1 MPADVVLGLQYGD
14 EGKGKVVDYLAKNY
28 DYVVRFHGGNNAGH
42 TLIVNKHRV
51 ALHALPSGILHPHTY
66 NVIGNGCVIDPVQLA
81 KEIEEHG
88 GASSLQ
94 GRLFVSHAAHIILP
108 SYVTEDQAGKER
120 IGTTGKGIGPTYSAK
135 MQRTSY
141 RMEDLEEGKLDDI
154 FSEGVISLIRPFVC
168 DTKALLWNAERS
180 GANILLEGA
189 QGTLLDIDHGTYP
202 YVTSSNTTIGAALT
216 GTGLNHKMIRKVIG
230 VTKAYCTRV
239 GEGPFPTEQ
248 KNKDGD
254 MLRNLG
260 NEFGTT
266 TGRPRRCGWLDVPD
280 LRYARNLNGVDE
292 VVVTKLD
299 ILDTLEVI
307 PVGVM
312 KLPRITI
319 DDGMSYFNAQG
330 WNTTT
335 KGLRDA
341 SKLPENAKIYID
353 MIASGIN
360 APVKYV
366 STSPER
372 EDMIVL

>member
-1 MPADVVLGLQYGD
+1 
-14 EGKGKVVDYLAKNY
+14 
-28 DYVVRFHGGNNAGH
+28 
-42 TLIVNKHRV
+42 
-51 ALHALPSGILHPHTY
+51 
-66 NVIGNGCVIDPVQLA
+66 
-81 KEIEEHG
+81 
-88 GASSLQ
+88 
-94 GRLFVSHAAHIILP
+94 
-108 SYVTEDQAGKER
+108 
-120 IGTTGKGIGPTYSAK
+120 

-141 RMEDLEEGKLDDI
+141 RIEDLEEGKLDDI
-154 FSEGVISLIRPFVC
+154 FSAGVISLIKPFVC

-202 YVTSSNTTIGAALT
+202 YVTSSNTTIGSALT

-248 KNKDGD
+248 KNEAGNN
-254 MLRNLG
+254 LRNLG
-260 NEFGTT
+260 KEFGTT
-266 TGRPRRCGWLDVPD
+266 TGRPRRCGWLDIPD
-280 LRYARNLNGVDE
+280 LRYAGNVNGVDE
-292 VVVTKLD
+292 LVVTKLD
-299 ILDTLEVI
+299 ILDSLEVI

-312 KLPRITI
+312 KLPS
-319 DDGMSYFNAQG
+319 DGVSYYNAKG

-341 SKLPENAKIYID
+341 SQLPKIAKEYID
-353 MIASGIN
+353 MIASGVN
-360 APVKYV
+360 APVKYI

>member
-14 EGKGKVVDYLAKNY
+14 CGKGKVVDYFAKNY

-42 TLIVNKHRV
+42 TLIVNKKRT
-51 ALHALPSGILHPHTY
+51 ALHSIPSGILHSHTY
-66 NVIGNGCVIDPVQLA
+66 NVIGNGCVIDPMQLA

-88 GASSLQ
+88 GVSALK

-108 SYVTEDQAGKER
+108 SYITEDRANKER
-120 IGTTGKGIGPTYSAK
+120 IGTTGKGIGPTYAAK
-135 MQRTSY
+135 MNRTSF
-141 RMEDLEEGKLDDI
+141 RMEDLEEGKLDDV
-154 FSEGVISLIRPFVC
+154 FSEAVISLIKPFVC

-248 KNKDGD
+248 KNDFGNK
-254 MLRNLG
+254 LRNLG
-260 NEFGTT
+260 GEFGTT
-266 TGRPRRCGWLDVPD
+266 TGRPRRCGWLDVPE
-280 LRYARNLNGVDE
+280 LRYARNINGVDE
-292 VVVTKLD
+292 IVVTKVDVLD
-299 ILDTLEVI
+299 AFDVI

-312 KLPRITI
+312 KLPE
-319 DDGMSYFNAQG
+319 DGVSYYDMKG
-330 WNTTT
+330 WSTST
-335 KGLRDA
+335 KGLRDFNQ
-341 SKLPENAKIYID
+341 LPENTKKYID
-353 MIASGIN
+353 MISSGVN
-360 APVKYV
+360 APVKYI

>member
-1 MPADVVLGLQYGD
+1 MPVDVVLGLQYGD

-28 DYVVRFHGGNNAGH
+28 DYVVRFNGGNNAGH

-51 ALHALPSGILHPHTY
+51 ALHALPSGILRSHTY

-88 GASSLQ
+88 GASSLR
-94 GRLFVSHAAHIILP
+94 GRLFISHAAHVILP
-108 SYVTEDQAGKER
+108 SYIAEDQAGKER

-280 LRYARNLNGVDE
+280 LRYARNVNGVDE

-312 KLPRITI
+312 KLPG
-319 DDGMSYFNAQG
+319 DDVSYYNAKG
-330 WNTTT
+330 WKTTT

-341 SKLPENAKIYID
+341 SQLPAAAKEYINA
-353 MIASGIN
+353 IASGIN

>member
-1 MPADVVLGLQYGD
+1 MPVDVVLGLQYGD

-28 DYVVRFHGGNNAGH
+28 DYVVRFNGGNNAGH

-88 GASSLQ
+88 GAANLRD
-94 GRLFVSHAAHIILP
+94 RLFVSHAAHVILP
-108 SYVTEDQAGKER
+108 SYIAEDQAGKER
-120 IGTTGKGIGPTYSAK
+120 VGTTGKGIGPTYSAK

-141 RMEDLEEGKLDDI
+141 RMEDLEEGKLSDI

-168 DTKALLWNAERS
+168 DTKELLWNAERS

-202 YVTSSNTTIGAALT
+202 YVTSSSTTIGSALT

-248 KNKDGD
+248 KNEFGD
-254 MLRNLG
+254 MLRNIG
-260 NEFGTT
+260 MEFGTT

-299 ILDTLEVI
+299 ILDSFEVI

-341 SKLPENAKIYID
+341 SNLPENAKKYID

>member
-14 EGKGKVVDYLAKNY
+14 CGKGKIVDYLAKNY

-42 TLIVNKHRV
+42 TLIVNKKRT
-51 ALHALPSGILHPHTY
+51 ALHSLPSGILHNHTY
-66 NVIGNGCVIDPVQLA
+66 NVIGNGCVIDPMQLA

-88 GASSLQ
+88 GVSSLN
-94 GRLFVSHAAHIILP
+94 GRLFISHAAHVILP
-108 SYVTEDQAGKER
+108 SHIVEDQAGKER
-120 IGTTGKGIGPTYSAK
+120 IGTTGKGIGPTYAAK
-135 MQRTSY
+135 MQRTNF
-141 RMEDLEEGKLDDI
+141 RMEDFEEGKLDEL
-154 FSEGVISLIRPFVC
+154 FEQSVISLIKPFIC

-202 YVTSSNTTIGAALT
+202 YVTSSNTTIGSALT

-248 KNKDGD
+248 KNEFGD
-254 MLRNLG
+254 RLRNIG
-260 NEFGTT
+260 AEFGTA

-280 LRYARNLNGVDE
+280 LRYARNINGVDE
-292 VVVTKLD
+292 LAVTKIDVLD
-299 ILDTLEVI
+299 KFEVI

-312 KLPRITI
+312 KLPK
-319 DDGMSYFNAQG
+319 DGMSYYDMKG
-330 WNTTT
+330 WGSYT
-335 KGLRDA
+335 KGIRDF
-341 SKLPENAKIYID
+341 SNLPDNAKKYIE
-353 MIASGIN
+353 MISSGVN
-360 APVKYV
+360 APVKYI

-372 EDMIVL
+372 EDMIIL

>member
-1 MPADVVLGLQYGD
+1 MPVDVVLGLSVGD

-28 DYVVRFHGGNNAGH
+28 DYVVRFNGGNNAGH
-42 TLIVNKHRV
+42 TILINKKRF
-51 ALHALPSGILHPHTY
+51 ALHALPSGVLHSHTY
-66 NVIGNGCVIDPVQLA
+66 NVIGNGCVIDPIQLA

-88 GASSLQ
+88 GLSSLR

-108 SYVTEDQAGKER
+108 KYIAEDQAGKSR

-135 MQRTSY
+135 MQRTSF
-141 RMEDLEEGKLDDI
+141 RMEDLETGKLDDI
-154 FSEGVISLIRPFVC
+154 FSQDVISLIKPFVC

-180 GANILLEGA
+180 AANILLEGA

-216 GTGLNHKMIRKVIG
+216 GTGINHKMIRKVIG

-248 KNKDGD
+248 KNEVGD
-254 MLRNLG
+254 NLRTLG
-260 NEFGTT
+260 GEFGTT

-280 LRYARNLNGVDE
+280 LRYACNLNGVDE
-292 VVVTKLD
+292 LVVTKID
-299 ILDTLEVI
+299 VLDTFKVI
-307 PVGVM
+307 PVGVI
-312 KLPRITI
+312 KLPK
-319 DDGMSYFNAQG
+319 DDVSYYNAEG
-330 WNTTT
+330 WNAVT

-341 SKLPENAKIYID
+341 SLLPENAKKYIK
-353 MIASGIN
+353 MISSGAK
-360 APVKYV
+360 APVKYI